1 MYGGVVVVVVVVG
14 GGGVDADDDH
24 HDDDDD
30 VGDTS
35 KHILELQARTFRSY
49 VAHTKC
55 IVLWLRIGPGSL
67 DRNIDGSDRRGW
79 IGIYVGWIG
88 MV

>member
-1 MYGGVVVVVVVVG
+1 LCGTTGNNEDGVDADADDEIMYGGVVVVVVVFG
-14 GGGVDADDDH
+14 GGVGVDADDDH

-35 KHILELQARTFRSY
+35 KHILELQAGTFRSY

-55 IVLWLRIGPGSL
+55 IVL
-67 DRNIDGSDRRGW
+67 
-79 IGIYVGWIG
+79 
-88 MV
+88 